1 MDINDIRL
9 KNNEKI
15 NELKEIIKTD
25 TSKKLQDN
33 LYLHKKIKRVLDDDA
48 IFFKITANDALNL
61 LKYYY
66 KKDELNEIYL
76 SLTSFEKYMDC
87 KKKFLI

>member
-25 TSKKLQDN
+25 TSKKST
-33 LYLHKKIKRVLDDDA
+33 R
-48 IFFKITANDALNL
+48 
-61 LKYYY
+61 
-66 KKDELNEIYL
+66 
-76 SLTSFEKYMDC
+76 
-87 KKKFLI
+87 

>member
-33 LYLHKKIKRVLDDDA
+33 LDLHKKIK
-48 IFFKITANDALNL
+48 TG
-61 LKYYY
+61 
-66 KKDELNEIYL
+66 
-76 SLTSFEKYMDC
+76 
-87 KKKFLI
+87 